1 LHPSNR
7 TVECPRASDGAPQFG
22 RSLLVGNKQSST
34 STTHSPDCRT
44 VTHLN
49 LASLQQVIEAAHP
62 IPPIPVRLE
71 HYGMPPVIGLHTV
84 VVG

>member
-1 LHPSNR
+1 MFDQRKLDASNLIDP
-7 TVECPRASDGAPQFG
+7 TGNLG
-22 RSLLVGNKQSST
+22 RSLPVGNKQIST
-34 STTHSPDCRT
+34 SATHSLDCRT
-44 VTHLN
+44 VAHLN

-62 IPPIPVRLE
+62 IPSIPVRLE